1 MGGCVGIHIEADS
14 AVDSEA
20 TNDARLKKVRKAEA
34 METAT
39 AEPLATPETKMRRV
53 AGAPLVENEAETIV
67 DSAGL
72 ESGDMK
78 SCARRSDEARMR
90 KNAKHRQR
98 QRERKAIINISQN
111 KTEADGTQEAEATDG
126 SSKWETSSENSH
138 GLN

>member
-1 MGGCVGIHIEADS
+1 VSGCVDLLIEADS
-14 AVDSEA
+14 VVISEA

-39 AEPLATPETKMRRV
+39 AEPLAFPETKMRRV
-53 AGAPLVENEAETIV
+53 DCTPLVESGAEITV
-67 DSAGL
+67 SPAGL

-98 QRERKAIINISQN
+98 QRARKAIINISKN
-111 KTEADGTQEAEATDG
+111 KTEADGAQETEATDG